1 LTRLQ
6 QLLKYDFMAFT
17 KGNVDGCLSNPIDPA
32 YARLLMAETMKADP
46 NGLATLMADHT
57 SLDWRPLLRR
67 IDVPC
72 LVLAGGKSQIFPLEG
87 VKEVGRLIP
96 HARTVVFE
104 HEDHWLYI
112 EDFRRFSALVSDF
125 ACNGA
130 LTDESVLSQLRIE
143 DNDRLIGYDSGAR
156 GSPGSSRASPGA
168 NATSP

>member
-1 LTRLQ
+1 
-6 QLLKYDFMAFT
+6 
-17 KGNVDGCLSNPIDPA
+17 
-32 YARLLMAETMKADP
+32 
-46 NGLATLMADHT
+46 
-57 SLDWRPLLRR
+57 
-67 IDVPC
+67 
-72 LVLAGGKSQIFPLEG
+72 VLAGGKSQIFPLEG

-143 DNDRLIGYDSGAR
+143 DNDRLIGYDAGAR